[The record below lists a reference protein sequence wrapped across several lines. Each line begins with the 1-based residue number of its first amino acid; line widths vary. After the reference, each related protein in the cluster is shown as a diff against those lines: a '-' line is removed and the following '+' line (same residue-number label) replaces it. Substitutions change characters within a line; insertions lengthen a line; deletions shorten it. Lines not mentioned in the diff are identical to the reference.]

1 MFWTGRRVSYVLFAG
16 GDIVVEELA
25 PFWPAPRA
33 VPRRVNEDQMTGVST
48 NAVEVQL
55 LSTSLSGSMSDDLS
69 LAKTTPHRLGAR
81 MQQVLPPNDSVK
93 Q

>member
-1 MFWTGRRVSYVLFAG
+1 MVK
-16 GDIVVEELA
+16 ELA
-25 PFWPAPRA
+25 PFWPAARA

-69 LAKTTPHRLGAR
+69 LAKTTPSQAWSSYATDPSAQRLR
-81 MQQVLPPNDSVK
+81 
-93 Q
+93 